1 MLSRPV
7 FVLRPRLRAAS
18 RPVASSSCILQKR
31 TIVSSLPRRNEA
43 NVESEA
49 TGTEMD
55 FEDMDDLMGSPQS
68 EGSEPA
74 NYREFMEKIG
84 HKYRYASPRRYLGE
98 QPFPMNPSFKPPP
111 PISDAQRDAMYKIYM
126 MDPKRNGVRRLAK
139 RTNMSIKRVDAI
151 LRLKGLENAWKE
163 GKQLQTGFQ
172 VGMDKLLGA
181 QTHSAVDNLYKVV
194 AESEM
199 LLKKWHSRPRFGFH
213 HPNNVEHVDFRQPD
227 VNVER
232 ADVHRADML
241 EEDEQRDAARYRYER
256 LYWESI
262 PESAREPILPTIL
275 QHVKQKAELK
285 KLENDIKANKKYMT
299 PGPALPFLKRPNKP
313 VFIKSRLNRPSTKF
327 VDVGAQFMDI
337 DERIK
342 RIAVSD
348 RKARI
353 RARRAAEKKLAQG
366 L

>member
-1 MLSRPV
+1 MLSRPA
-7 FVLRPRLRAAS
+7 FVLRPCLRARS
-18 RPVASSSCILQKR
+18 HPVASSSNGRQKR
-31 TIVSSLPRRNEA
+31 SIVSSLPHRNEA
-43 NVESEA
+43 SVESEA

-55 FEDMDDLMGSPQS
+55 FEEMDDLMGSPQS

-84 HKYRYASPRRYLGE
+84 YKYRYASPKHYLGE
-98 QPFPMNPSFKPPP
+98 QPFPMNLSFKPPP

-139 RTNMSIKRVDAI
+139 RTNMSIKRVDAV
-151 LRLKGLENAWKE
+151 LRLKGLENAWKK

-181 QTHSAVDNLYKVV
+181 QTHSVVDNLYKVV
-194 AESEM
+194 AESEA
-199 LLKKWHSRPRFGFH
+199 LLKKRLRPRFGFD
-213 HPNNVEHVDFRQPD
+213 HPNSIEHADFEQPD

-232 ADVHRADML
+232 ADAHRADML

-275 QHVKQKAELK
+275 QHVKQRAELK

-299 PGPALPFLKRPNKP
+299 PGPALPFLKRPSKP
-313 VFIKSRLNRPSTKF
+313 VFVKSRLNRPSTKF

-353 RARRAAEKKLAQG
+353 RASKAAEKKLAQG